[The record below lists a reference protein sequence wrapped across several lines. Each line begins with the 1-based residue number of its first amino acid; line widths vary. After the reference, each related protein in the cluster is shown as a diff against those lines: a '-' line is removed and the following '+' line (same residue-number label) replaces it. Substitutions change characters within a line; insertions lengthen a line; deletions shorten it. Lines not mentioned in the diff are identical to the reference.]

1 MPPVT
6 RSKVS
11 TRTGE
16 VIAAKCYIPE
26 AVIEERPGQDGEP
39 RYLVKWEGYPP
50 EESTWEPY
58 ENLTTLLFTNWVIDR
73 WELEQIIKKV
83 DGEETNPELRP
94 ISSILYS
101 CAISED
107 VEDVL
112 FVWARGGDI
121 TY

>member
-1 MPPVT
+1 MPSVT
-6 RSKVS
+6 RSKTS
-11 TRTGE
+11 TRKKE
-16 VIAAKCYIPE
+16 VIAAKRYIPE

-39 RYLVKWEGYPP
+39 RYLVKWKGYRP

-73 WELEQIIKKV
+73 WELEQIIKEV
-83 DGEETNPELRP
+83 DGEETTPEIRP
-94 ISSILYS
+94 ASSILYS
-101 CAISED
+101 RAISED
-107 VEDVL
+107 VENVL